1 MDLQSPTPIATS
13 GTSRDPFELERLAD
27 ELEAREHSFDAP
39 DHDLPLYPPLAHG
52 NPFFIATTFNV
63 EDFLLSRVHTS
74 LPDLRTELRD
84 YLAVLK
90 EELVQLINDDY
101 EAFISLSTDLRGEG
115 ARLERLK
122 FPLGDLRSQ
131 ILESRQELSL
141 VQDAIQTKLKK
152 RSSLRDEKTYLH
164 LLLKISESVAR
175 LESLLLIASPDGP
188 SSPELKTL
196 SLKSLGGPSEDND
209 DRPRGN
215 RAKHLVRVATEYTQ
229 LLYHVSKAQA
239 DIRSAFVDEIQWR
252 ISRIQ
257 STLSSDL
264 DHLFSDTVTAL
275 GTGKLADTDKAKRM
289 ADLTECLR
297 TYDALQ
303 LWRDAEDVLRRDV
316 LRDFVKKVFP
326 IYLAYHFPWR
336 TPSPTSPTPPQTP
349 FSIRERVP
357 IPDTARTPHAPLTA
371 FISRVNP
378 FDAALAAAPRLDETD
393 NPLAVLY
400 NGILGFVERDL
411 KRIMDVAER
420 ISARIGQGAEVVDAK
435 GFEVLSNVIWAEIA
449 RSLMDELGS
458 ALFAAG
464 RPDEFRKN
472 YETTQSF
479 IRSLQYLAPSARATR
494 AMTEHPTFLAFERRW
509 QLPVYFQ
516 LRWKE
521 IVTKL
526 EPESSLK
533 KAEISPFAMSSSA
546 AVWSA
551 MKTCWDRNVYVPQL
565 AHRFWKLTLQ
575 ILSRYRTWIQST
587 LPPSPPDH
595 GKALPLASEKLS
607 TPGDTPKVVS
617 RSSTPAPQTEGGS
630 SESTS
635 ADDTLLRQCAA
646 VIADVKLLESQ
657 VWALWHNEVNP
668 MLGSMPVEEEAVSE
682 HVRAEDALGVVLKSL
697 TTLIPPLS
705 SQIIS
710 VLTRRAS
717 DALQPVRSMPLQF
730 RAMSNKRPP
739 SEPSFFVAG
748 VLRPVRAFFGVESGI
763 GSGASLKEDL
773 MQPYA
778 EEVFEAVV
786 QKYIFYVTAMRKK
799 EESLRKLKKGKKPA
813 FSLFGG
819 APKEDDGRDEER
831 IRQQMVLDVE
841 AFGKDAETLGVD
853 AQGSAG
859 FKTLHEMAI
868 APLNDAPD
876 RFALRSAAFTCC
888 RVDITIKLSLQWH
901 WRIWMRFCPTGW
913 RVRHGLGLA
922 LERFEF
928 ALLFWG
934 KGMRG
939 WVTEGWSRYEHERRT
954 REETRIEMGTEG
966 TRNDGDGKGH
976 VGENDRKRAS
986 PCLAPGRREAASNVK
1001 MAHGSRTDVT
1011 GGAELADAA
1020 CDAVSFDWPRWI
1032 RQVGVV
1038 S

>member
-1 MDLQSPTPIATS
+1 MALQNPIATS
-13 GTSRDPFELERLAD
+13 STSRDPFELERLAD
-27 ELEAREHSFDAP
+27 ELEAREHSIDAP
-39 DHDLPLYPPLAHG
+39 AHDLPLYPSLAH
-52 NPFFIATTFNV
+52 NNSFFTATTFNV

-74 LPDLRTELRD
+74 LPDLRAELRD

-115 ARLERLK
+115 ERLERLK
-122 FPLGDLRSQ
+122 LPLGDLKSQ

-141 VQDAIQTKLKK
+141 VQDAIQSKLKK

-175 LESLLLIASPDGP
+175 LESLLLIALPDGP

-196 SLKSLGGPSEDND
+196 PLKSLGGVGEDSD

-239 DIRSAFVDEIQWR
+239 DARSAFVDEIQWR

-264 DHLFSDTVTAL
+264 DHLFSNTVTAL
-275 GTGKLADTDKAKRM
+275 GTGKLAETDKAKHM

-316 LRDFVKKVFP
+316 LREFVKKTIFP
-326 IYLAYHFPWR
+326 GAIQ
-336 TPSPTSPTPPQTP
+336 TPHPPFVPQTP
-349 FSIRERVP
+349 VPIREKFSF
-357 IPDTARTPHAPLTA
+357 PDTARTPYAPFTA
-371 FISRVNP
+371 FSTQTDP
-378 FDAALAAAPRLDETD
+378 FKAALAVAPRLDEAE

-400 NGILGFVERDL
+400 NGILTFLDRDL

-420 ISARIGQGAEVVDAK
+420 ISARIGREVDGAVERR
-435 GFEVLSNVIWAEIA
+435 GFEVLANVIWAEIA
-449 RSLMDELGS
+449 RALMDELGS

-479 IRSLQYLAPSARATR
+479 IRSLQYLAPSARASR
-494 AMTEHPTFLAFERRW
+494 AMAAHPTFLAFERRW

-516 LRWKE
+516 LRWKD
-521 IVTKL
+521 IVTRLEDILSTNKL

-533 KAEISPFAMSSSA
+533 KGFPFSMSSSA
-546 AVWSA
+546 AVWLA
-551 MKTCWDRNVYVPQL
+551 MTTCWDRNVYVPQL
-565 AHRFWKLTLQ
+565 AHRFWKLMLQ
-575 ILSRYRTWIQST
+575 ILSRYRTWIQNS
-587 LPPSPPDH
+587 LPPSPLDH
-595 GKALPLASEKLS
+595 GKPLPANEKQS
-607 TPGDTPKVVS
+607 TPGDTPKIIS
-617 RSSTPAPQTEGGS
+617 RSSTPGPQAEGSS
-630 SESTS
+630 SESTA
-635 ADDTLLRQCAA
+635 ADDTLLRQYAA

-657 VWALWHNEVNP
+657 TWVLWRDEVGP
-668 MLGSMPVEEEAVSE
+668 MLASLFNDNVDYIMS
-682 HVRAEDALGVVLKSL
+682 DALRASL
-697 TTLIPPLS
+697 QNLTSVIPPLS
-705 SQIIS
+705 SQLVSI
-710 VLTRRAS
+710 LTRRAS
-717 DALQPVRSMPLQF
+717 EALQPVRSMPLQF

-748 VLRPVRAFFGVESGI
+748 VLRPVRTFFGVESGI
-763 GSGASLKEDL
+763 GPGASLKEEL

-819 APKEDDGRDEER
+819 TPKEDDGGDEER

-841 AFGKDAETLGVD
+841 AFGKDAETLGVNV
-853 AQGSAG
+853 QGNAS
-859 FKTLHEMAI
+859 FKSLHEMAI
-868 APLNDAPD
+868 APLND
-876 RFALRSAAFTCC
+876 
-888 RVDITIKLSLQWH
+888 
-901 WRIWMRFCPTGW
+901 GE
-913 RVRHGLGLA
+913 LGKIFLA
-922 LERFEF
+922 L
-928 ALLFWG
+928 
-934 KGMRG
+934 
-939 WVTEGWSRYEHERRT
+939 
-954 REETRIEMGTEG
+954 
-966 TRNDGDGKGH
+966 N
-976 VGENDRKRAS
+976 
-986 PCLAPGRREAASNVK
+986 
-1001 MAHGSRTDVT
+1001 
-1011 GGAELADAA
+1011 
-1020 CDAVSFDWPRWI
+1020 
-1032 RQVGVV
+1032 
-1038 S
+1038 